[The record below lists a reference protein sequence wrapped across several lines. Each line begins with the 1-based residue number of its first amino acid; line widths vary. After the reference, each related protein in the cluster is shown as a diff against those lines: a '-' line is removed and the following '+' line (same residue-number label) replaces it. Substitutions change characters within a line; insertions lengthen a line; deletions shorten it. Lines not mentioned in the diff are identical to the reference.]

1 MPRFSDYLRR
11 GFGRGADRRLL
22 IWRKGSAAVSNE
34 GPRVEVSGRFNLLGG
49 LRVNHVNVSVANSPY
64 TAQGRD
70 YLISVDSSK
79 GPVDVQLPLASV
91 AGSGS
96 LLVIKDVAG
105 FAGVN
110 SITIRPVVG
119 ESIEG
124 ASALVITYAYAGNQ
138 LYSDGLSWYI
148 FGAAQ

>member
-1 MPRFSDYLRR
+1 M
-11 GFGRGADRRLL
+11 
-22 IWRKGSAAVSNE
+22 
-34 GPRVEVSGRFNLLGG
+34 
-49 LRVNHVNVSVANSPY
+49 
-64 TAQGRD
+64 
-70 YLISVDSSK
+70 
-79 GPVDVQLPLASV
+79 QLPLASV